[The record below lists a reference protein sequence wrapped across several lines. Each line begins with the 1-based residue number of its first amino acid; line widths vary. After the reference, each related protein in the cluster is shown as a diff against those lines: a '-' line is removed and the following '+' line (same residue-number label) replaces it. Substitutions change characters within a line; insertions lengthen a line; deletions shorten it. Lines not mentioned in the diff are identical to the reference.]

1 MRLKEAY
8 KLNREHSIS
17 KNISEFGAVPSN
29 PDNTAAFAK
38 AVVWLNEQT
47 EPACLVFGPG
57 IYSYET
63 SPNWAVSYA
72 TITSCGVVRL
82 RCTGTGDSFILS
94 GGAASAWDMRVG
106 PFYIEGHD
114 GSGNGV
120 LMDAIQHSKID
131 VNVRGCGTTQAGLRM
146 QWCVVN
152 KLDYVCSVNE
162 PDSWYNDG
170 TGVAKPKY
178 GVYIDDDASARF
190 TTYNLFL
197 DPIIEGCEFGVHIE
211 KGTGN
216 QFNGGTIEGNTDWG
230 VIVET
235 GCNNNKFIGGD
246 FEANTNGDI
255 QVGGAETDIIGCD
268 SDNLIQ
274 FVTNATGGGKH
285 SKIIGGACDSITVD
299 STVVG
304 VKIKS
309 TSYNR
314 TGSGVFTDNGNNTR
328 IVDLT
333 NITNQ
338 VIIKTPLIALSS
350 YDAEPARAAEANI
363 HGGLLSLATG
373 QTLNSGSPVNVTKG
387 IGKLLFVVNAGS
399 DITGTL
405 TITGT
410 SVNRVTGAETGSDT
424 DDIDIDAL
432 TTDTSDTDANSNVR
446 HAFADAY
453 ISSKWFDGS
462 IAITTA
468 DLTISDIDVYHVSF
482 EQFNDIFSYRLKTL
496 DMNVLTTNV
505 NAEIDVYLYTIQVSG
520 SKCDV
525 GRQASLNVGA
535 GGNTALANKYYRL
548 RRGALNVD
556 LVGSTD
562 GLWVDAHYS
571 NSPAYVEDSTI
582 KVWAE
587 Y

>member
-38 AVVWLNEQT
+38 AVVWLNAQS
-47 EPACLVFGPG
+47 EPPCLVFEPG
-57 IYSYET
+57 IYRYET

-94 GGAASAWDMRVG
+94 GGAASAWDMKVG

-114 GSGNGV
+114 GSGDGV
-120 LMDAIQHSKID
+120 FMDAIQHSKID
-131 VNVRGCGTTQAGLRM
+131 FNVRGCGTTQAGLRM

-230 VIVET
+230 VIIET

-255 QVGGAETDIIGCD
+255 EVGGAETDIIGCD

-274 FVTNATGGGKH
+274 FVTNVTGGGKH
-285 SKIIGGACDSITVD
+285 SKIIGGACDSIIVD

-304 VKIKS
+304 VKLS
-309 TSYNR
+309 DTSYNR
-314 TGSGVFTDNGNNTR
+314 TGSGVFTDNGTKTK
-328 IVDLT
+328 IDGLT

-338 VIIKTPLIALSS
+338 VIIPGYVVPISLTVVTGGTPVGTIASLQVLHDGIEYNLPEVAGTPGMELQCNFTNIKSIRGLVLNARYNGSSSHEVVVRLKNYTGGDDTFIRMSSTSTNNYRTVLIPDDTNYMSSGAAQVSFYHAISGVPSHDLYIDYIAL
-350 YDAEPARAAEANI
+350 
-363 HGGLLSLATG
+363 
-373 QTLNSGSPVNVTKG
+373 
-387 IGKLLFVVNAGS
+387 
-399 DITGTL
+399 IT
-405 TITGT
+405 
-410 SVNRVTGAETGSDT
+410 
-424 DDIDIDAL
+424 
-432 TTDTSDTDANSNVR
+432 
-446 HAFADAY
+446 
-453 ISSKWFDGS
+453 
-462 IAITTA
+462 
-468 DLTISDIDVYHVSF
+468 
-482 EQFNDIFSYRLKTL
+482 
-496 DMNVLTTNV
+496 
-505 NAEIDVYLYTIQVSG
+505 
-520 SKCDV
+520 
-525 GRQASLNVGA
+525 
-535 GGNTALANKYYRL
+535 
-548 RRGALNVD
+548 
-556 LVGSTD
+556 
-562 GLWVDAHYS
+562 
-571 NSPAYVEDSTI
+571 
-582 KVWAE
+582 
-587 Y
+587 